1 MCQNR
6 LSTAQAGE
14 NYDAERPYI
23 KQAKR
28 GVYVF
33 YRGKTL
39 LSRVDPVKQTERA
52 VEAALPLAGRTLY
65 MLPSP
70 LLGYGIPLLMEN
82 LPPDSALLCVEADS
96 ALAALARKYID
107 ALKTSRSD
115 GMRFIQTK
123 NPSAAAAF
131 VRKVWGQ
138 RRFRRV
144 EVLRLTGGWQLNAEV
159 YEAELAML
167 RRVIATEWSNA
178 MTLSKLG
185 RLYIRNAIR
194 NLSLL
199 ADRPGVEKLSFGCRP
214 MFVLGAGPS
223 LDDFL
228 DNVER
233 NPPPESCAV
242 ICADTA
248 LRPLK
253 ERNIKPDL
261 VVALEAQHW
270 NLRDFSGMGDWRVP
284 VAMDM
289 SALPS
294 VNGVLGGENYLFWT
308 RWTELS
314 IFERISA
321 LKILPM
327 ELPPLGSVGLSA
339 LSLALTLGTG
349 PIFTAGIDFSFTVD
363 KYHCR
368 GSPSHGEALLRHTRF
383 GGLYPSAA
391 AFRAQ
396 EVTGALKNDALKSD
410 PVMKNYRDLF
420 EAEFAGS
427 GRVFAISGRGLP
439 LGVETLSYEAA
450 LSSMWKSPAMSSD
463 MAGASIAPATA
474 VARPQNTVLI
484 RLFIE
489 SELKM
494 LHELLRILKGETEAG
509 RLDFLLGAVS
519 YLWAHFPDCAGLG
532 GARPP
537 SSDIVF
543 LKRVRVEIEPFIKTW
558 ELARTKLDEL
568 ENAPKH
574 DEL

>member
-1 MCQNR
+1 MFQNR
-6 LSTAQAGE
+6 LSAAQTGE
-14 NYDAERPYI
+14 NHDTEGPYI
-23 KQAKR
+23 KPAKH
-28 GVYVF
+28 GFYVF

-39 LSRVDPVKQTERA
+39 LSRIDPVKQAERA
-52 VEAALPLAGRTLY
+52 VKAVLPLAGRTLY

-70 LLGYGIPLLMEN
+70 LLGYGLPLIIEN
-82 LPPDSALLCVEADS
+82 LPADSALLCIEADA
-96 ALAALARKYID
+96 ALAALSQEYVN
-107 ALKTSRSD
+107 ALKTSCPN

-123 NPSAAAAF
+123 NPAAAAAF

-144 EVLRLTGGWQLNAEV
+144 ETLRLTGGWQLNAEV
-159 YEAELAML
+159 YEAETDML

-199 ADRPGVEKLSFGCRP
+199 AACPGAEKLYLGRRP

-233 NPPPESCAV
+233 NPPPESCAI

-253 ERNIKPDL
+253 EREIKPDL

-270 NLRDFSGMGDWRVP
+270 NLRDFNGMGAWHVP

-289 SALPS
+289 SALPA
-294 VNGVLGGENYLFWT
+294 VNGVLGGESYLFWT

-314 IFERISA
+314 IFERLSA
-321 LKILPM
+321 LKILPV

-339 LSLALTLGTG
+339 LSLALMLGTG
-349 PIFTAGIDFSFTVD
+349 PIFTAGIDFSFTID

-368 GSPSHGEALLRHTRF
+368 GSPSHGEALIRHTRF

-396 EVTGALKNDALKSD
+396 DLTGALKSD
-410 PVMKNYRDLF
+410 PAMKNYRDLF

-427 GRVFAISGRGLP
+427 GRVFAIAGRGLP

-450 LSSMWKSPAMSSD
+450 LSAIRRAPHMSNAPLPA
-463 MAGASIAPATA
+463 AGLVVRPPDTA
-474 VARPQNTVLI
+474 LI
-484 RLFIE
+484 RSFIE
-489 SELKM
+489 SELEM
-494 LHELLRILKGETEAG
+494 LHELLSILKGETGAA
-509 RLDFLLGAVS
+509 RLDFLLDAAS
-519 YLWAHFPDCAGLG
+519 YLWAHFPDCAGAG

-537 SSDIVF
+537 AGDIGF

-558 ELARTKLDEL
+558 ELAL
-568 ENAPKH
+568 NAVH
-574 DEL
+574 